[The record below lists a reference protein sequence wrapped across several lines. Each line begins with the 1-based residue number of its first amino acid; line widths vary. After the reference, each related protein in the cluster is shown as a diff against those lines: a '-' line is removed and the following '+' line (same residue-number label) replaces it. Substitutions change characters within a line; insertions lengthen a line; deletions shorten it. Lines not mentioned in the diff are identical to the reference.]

1 MYNFTVTAKR
11 YVSVKSS
18 LSAIPSLDIGP
29 IGVKLNT
36 SYYSFMSRVKKILFV
51 GSVLL
56 SLEFLSPGF
65 FIYRT
70 FAWSNQH
77 VPPLLTAIPL
87 GGASPIRLESPAK
100 TDGSFV
106 LEKDGE
112 ITPRSRG
119 FLTTIEPAQV
129 FLRNFVVVP
138 FPFRIILTPKVSRY
152 ISKSVLNL

>member
-1 MYNFTVTAKR
+1 
-11 YVSVKSS
+11 
-18 LSAIPSLDIGP
+18 
-29 IGVKLNT
+29 
-36 SYYSFMSRVKKILFV
+36 MSRVKKILFL

-56 SLEFLSPGF
+56 SLEFLSLGF
-65 FIYRT
+65 FINLT

-87 GGASPIRLESPAK
+87 VGASPVRLDAPAK

-112 ITPRSRG
+112 ITPRSGG

-138 FPFRIILTPKVSRY
+138 FSFRIILTPKVSRY
-152 ISKSVLNL
+152 IFKSVLNL